1 MPASDDLDWLAHR
14 YLLDELA
21 EEEAAA
27 FEELLGTDEE
37 AAAALSRG
45 TVLLATVTEA
55 LRQDR
60 TIEPA
65 VPTVSVP
72 RRPNRLAGLVALAA
86 SIALVGLLGVSQVG
100 RQWLDKSE
108 SHGTAAELVSIWRE
122 SGSEP
127 PADGESLGM
136 DEDSQPVSD
145 DVPDWLMAAV
155 ALDVPE
161 TDDEIL
167 EN

>member
-14 YLLDELA
+14 FLLDELS

-27 FEELLGTDEE
+27 FEELLGADEE
-37 AAAALSRG
+37 AAAALARG

-55 LRQDR
+55 LRQDVRQDR

-72 RRPNRLAGLVALAA
+72 RRRPNRLAGLVAMAA
-86 SIALVGLLGVSQVG
+86 SIALVCLLGVSQVG
-100 RQWLDKSE
+100 RQWLDKGE

-122 SGSEP
+122 SGSEL
-127 PADGESLGM
+127 PADGESL
-136 DEDSQPVSD
+136 
-145 DVPDWLMAAV
+145 
-155 ALDVPE
+155 
-161 TDDEIL
+161 
-167 EN
+167 